1 MSYPDHPPT
10 NGNTLGAYLV
20 VLSGEQDR
28 STVTELSMTLAR
40 AISAG
45 NPEVVVDMSTVEF
58 VDAAAVRVIA
68 RADQFL
74 RRRSRTLTV
83 RSPSN
88 CVEQLLTLCG
98 LEALIETLAG
108 RRARGAGALSSWVAV
123 PAAAPIPQ
131 GGARE
136 PESGGVSVSE
146 LLRTLDTSTLGL

>member
-1 MSYPDHPPT
+1 
-10 NGNTLGAYLV
+10 
-20 VLSGEQDR
+20 
-28 STVTELSMTLAR
+28 
-40 AISAG
+40 
-45 NPEVVVDMSTVEF
+45 
-58 VDAAAVRVIA
+58 
-68 RADQFL
+68 
-74 RRRSRTLTV
+74 
-83 RSPSN
+83 
-88 CVEQLLTLCG
+88 VEQLLGLCG